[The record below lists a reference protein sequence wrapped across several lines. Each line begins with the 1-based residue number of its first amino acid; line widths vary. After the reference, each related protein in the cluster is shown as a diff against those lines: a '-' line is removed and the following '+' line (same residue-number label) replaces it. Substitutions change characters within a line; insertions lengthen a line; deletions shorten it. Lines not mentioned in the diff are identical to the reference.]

1 LRKIEEINS
10 IACER
15 RVLETTSRA
24 ILIIFKRFFCV
35 EKIYEESDGKKE
47 KKE

>member
-1 LRKIEEINS
+1 MNGM
-10 IACER
+10 ACER
-15 RVLETTSRA
+15 RVEELTSRA

-35 EKIYEESDGKKE
+35 EKINEKSDCKKE